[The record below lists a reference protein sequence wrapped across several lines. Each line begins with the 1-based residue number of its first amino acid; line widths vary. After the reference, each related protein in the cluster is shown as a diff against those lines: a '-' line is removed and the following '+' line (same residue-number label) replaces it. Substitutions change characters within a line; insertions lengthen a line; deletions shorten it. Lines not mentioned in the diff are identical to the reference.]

1 MIPVPCKGG
10 PTRPGFLS
18 WFWASV
24 GAFVAAWVPPQ
35 KTKRKQCALYR
46 VCRIFLF
53 EILYCP
59 VAFFLFASLAPL
71 LLYCFF
77 FLQSFSIVLYTVPT
91 PWA

>member
-35 KTKRKQCALYR
+35 KMKRKQCALYR

-59 VAFFLFASLAPL
+59 VAFFLFCFSRTPAAIL
-71 LLYCFF
+71 FF
-77 FLQSFSIVLYTVPT
+77 FFSKVSVLC
-91 PWA
+91 